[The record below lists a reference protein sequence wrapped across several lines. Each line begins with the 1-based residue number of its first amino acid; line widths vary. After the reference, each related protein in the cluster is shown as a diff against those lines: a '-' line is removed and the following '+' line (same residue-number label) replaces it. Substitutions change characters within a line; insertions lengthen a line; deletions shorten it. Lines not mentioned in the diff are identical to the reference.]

1 MNTKKLTLNA
11 LLLAIGALLHQV
23 TPALGLP
30 MQPDFSLIML
40 FVIILLNSKD
50 YKTCLTAALL
60 TGIFSAMTTKFP
72 GGQLP
77 NIIDKAITGNLA
89 FALVYIVNEFIIA
102 DYKKYKNIILYIL
115 FPLGT
120 LASGTIFLVSAL
132 IIVGLPAS
140 FTALFLTVVIPA
152 TIINLAAGIFIY
164 KVVLLALKRSSY

>member
-1 MNTKKLTLNA
+1 MNTQKLTLNA
-11 LLLAIGALLHQV
+11 LLLAIGALLHQI

-89 FALVYIVNEFIIA
+89 FALVYIINSFNKS
-102 DYKKYKNIILYIL
+102 DNKKYKDLILYIL

-120 LASGTIFLVSAL
+120 LLSGTIFLASAL

-164 KVVLLALKRSSY
+164 KIVLLSIKRRSY

>member
-1 MNTKKLTLNA
+1 MNTQKLTLNA
-11 LLLAIGALLHQV
+11 LLLAIGALLHQI

-89 FALVYIVNEFIIA
+89 FALVYIINSFNKA
-102 DYKKYKNIILYIL
+102 DNKKYKDFIIWLHID
-115 FPLGT
+115 
-120 LASGTIFLVSAL
+120 
-132 IIVGLPAS
+132 
-140 FTALFLTVVIPA
+140 
-152 TIINLAAGIFIY
+152 
-164 KVVLLALKRSSY
+164 R

>member
-11 LLLAIGALLHQV
+11 LLLAIGALLHQI

-50 YKTCLTAALL
+50 YKICLTAALI

-77 NIIDKAITGNLA
+77 NIIDKTITGNLA
-89 FALVYIVNEFIIA
+89 FALVFIVNNFIKT
-102 DYKKYKNIILYIL
+102 DNRKYKDIILYIL
-115 FPLGT
+115 FPIGT
-120 LASGTIFLVSAL
+120 LASGTIFLISAL

-140 FTALFLTVVIPA
+140 FTALFLTVVVPA

-164 KVVLLALKRSSY
+164 KVVLLALKRISY